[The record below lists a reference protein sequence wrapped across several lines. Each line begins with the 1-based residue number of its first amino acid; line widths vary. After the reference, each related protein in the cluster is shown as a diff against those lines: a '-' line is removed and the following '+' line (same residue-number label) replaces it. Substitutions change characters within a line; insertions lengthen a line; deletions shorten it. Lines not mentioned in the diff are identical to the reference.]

1 MNTTTNDLLTNV
13 TVASPCSARWG
24 HMIGDERSRY
34 CLQCKKHVYNFSSM
48 TAAEVTDLIRQK
60 EGKLCARFYRRADGT
75 MLTADC
81 PMGTGRFWRA
91 IRTRLAATAALFAIT
106 AAAAMAAHSANE
118 HSTTR
123 PPNKLTQLWDGAKLK
138 VKTWFGYKPQNQF
151 VMGDICVAPPPPPP
165 PPQKQP

>member
-34 CLQCKKHVYNFSSM
+34 CLQCKKHVYNFTAM
-48 TAAEVTDLIRQK
+48 TAAEITDLIRQK

-91 IRTRLAATAALFAIT
+91 IRTRLTATAALFAIT
-106 AAAAMAAHSANE
+106 AAAAMAANSA
-118 HSTTR
+118 SQPPTTH
-123 PPNKLTQLWDGAKLK
+123 PPSRFTQLWDTAKLK
-138 VKTWFGYKPQNQF
+138 VKTWFGYKPQPKF
-151 VMGDICVAPPPPPP
+151 VMGDICVPPPAAKPSPPSS
-165 PPQKQP
+165 